1 MRKSLALGLASAP
14 LASSA
19 LPVLTRLALLAAWQ
33 RCERPKAPAL
43 VPRTQTIESE
53 AKNNLPDPVRR
64 EFTRLA
70 AMSRKD
76 AAGAIITGALDA
88 IRGAGFNLHPFDYAR
103 LEDVLSPNAERLDAG
118 ARQWLKRVQPDKDLP
133 ETLYDG
139 PPVDESNLA
148 QAGKRQ
154 KIAYVTERRKA
165 DPASGRALVERL
177 FADEPAATRLDLLS
191 TLVNSLSDEDK
202 PFLDTLSL
210 DRARTVR
217 DKAQELLGF
226 IPGTDMFAKRIERLK
241 DDLEVKTE
249 GLLRPRKILVYKPP
263 ANIRPHELA
272 EAQMKLISG
281 LSLDVIA
288 TAFDETAASL
298 IRLARGSEKIGPLAM
313 LFLLKAAEEG
323 QWTILESIP
332 DLFEDDDGSKGLA
345 LLQAGSA
352 HLTGEARDHLI
363 RLALPVERWLMLPN
377 TYVFFGLKEVLG
389 GPLPEFVAS
398 ALVFTELWSTVD
410 LASREGVADAI
421 APLVPV
427 ALSTRFIERFEHVA
441 PRATQYHKFLFTLN
455 ASAT

>member
-1 MRKSLALGLASAP
+1 
-14 LASSA
+14 
-19 LPVLTRLALLAAWQ
+19 
-33 RCERPKAPAL
+33 
-43 VPRTQTIESE
+43 
-53 AKNNLPDPVRR
+53 
-64 EFTRLA
+64 
-70 AMSRKD
+70 
-76 AAGAIITGALDA
+76 
-88 IRGAGFNLHPFDYAR
+88 
-103 LEDVLSPNAERLDAG
+103 
-118 ARQWLKRVQPDKDLP
+118 
-133 ETLYDG
+133 
-139 PPVDESNLA
+139 
-148 QAGKRQ
+148 
-154 KIAYVTERRKA
+154 
-165 DPASGRALVERL
+165 
-177 FADEPAATRLDLLS
+177 
-191 TLVNSLSDEDK
+191 
-202 PFLDTLSL
+202 
-210 DRARTVR
+210 
-217 DKAQELLGF
+217 
-226 IPGTDMFAKRIERLK
+226 
-241 DDLEVKTE
+241 
-249 GLLRPRKILVYKPP
+249 
-263 ANIRPHELA
+263 
-272 EAQMKLISG
+272 MKLISG

-298 IRLARGSEKIGPLAM
+298 ITLARGSEKIGPLAM